1 MNYFKRIVS
10 LVLTIFLF
18 TGVMAVSADAAAVRQ
33 EKQGVAF
40 VTAGSLRLRQQ
51 PSTASQT
58 LGYAQR
64 DEVVVLLGKTGQ
76 WYQVSY
82 DLQTGYMH
90 ESYLKVMQRENAE
103 LGYGRVNGSNV
114 NVRSGP
120 GTGYGSIA
128 KAALGSKAYIIGINN
143 RWFKVIYGEKIGYI
157 RSDYV
162 DLTEIPYE
170 NRASQNTPKFFVGGK
185 STGVK
190 PSADALNGSGSGGN
204 TGNTGAQAIL
214 ATAQRYM
221 GVPYLWGGTTPSGFD
236 CSGYVQYVFRAHGVS
251 LPRTSREQY
260 KVGTAVSKANLQP
273 GDLVFFNTSGSG
285 VSHLGI
291 YMGDGQFIHASTSK
305 GVTVSALSNS
315 YWSARYLGA
324 RRVL

>member
-1 MNYFKRIVS
+1 MNFLKRIVS
-10 LVLTIFLF
+10 FVLTIFLF
-18 TGVMAVSADAAAVRQ
+18 AGVMAVSADASESRQ
-33 EKQGVAF
+33 LKQGVAF
-40 VTAGSLRLRQQ
+40 ITASSLRLRQQ

-58 LGYAQR
+58 LGYGQKG
-64 DEVVVLLGKTGQ
+64 EVVVLLGKTGQ
-76 WYQVSY
+76 WYQVNFN
-82 DLQTGYMH
+82 LKIGYMH
-90 ESYLKVMQRENAE
+90 ENHLKVMLRENAE
-103 LGYGRVNGSNV
+103 LGYGKINGSNV

-120 GTGYGSIA
+120 GTGYGSLA
-128 KAALGSKAYIIGINN
+128 KASLGDRAYIIGINN
-143 RWFKVIYGEKIGYI
+143 GWFKVIYGQKIGYI

-170 NRASQNTPKFFVGGK
+170 NRASQNIPKFFVGGR

-190 PSADALNGSGSGGN
+190 PSAEALSGGSSGSTN
-204 TGNTGAQAIL
+204 AQAIL
-214 ATAQRYM
+214 ATAKKYM

-236 CSGYVQYVFRAHGVS
+236 CSGYVQYVFRAHGIT

-260 KVGTAVSKANLQP
+260 QVGTSVSRADLKP

-291 YMGDGQFIHASTSK
+291 YMGDGQFIHASTSN

-315 YWSARYLGA
+315 YWSSRYLGA